1 VGFAHL
7 AAPSDRRGDDFVR
20 PPEGLVKTTWR
31 NWYRPISVSRGQ
43 NGSEFPPRTGK
54 VRPTPGLRAAVRSPP
69 PGITLRFMPGCVRAF
84 AVAVLVVLAPRR
96 PPRARRVMSDAASAP
111 GGWSWLR
118 QVKVNGASGG
128 HRLQTDRGCV
138 VGLRFGVV
146 VGVVFGWCPVLAVH
160 SSSGPGTWRGRK
172 RRRLCVVLGLFFAAC
187 TPARTL
193 VRGTCPARTGH
204 QPRPEECALR

>member
-84 AVAVLVVLAPRR
+84 AGALLGRPRSASSSTRTSGFFCGRVGSWRGIGGRAGQGQQRLRRAPASDRSGERCRPAVR
-96 PPRARRVMSDAASAP
+96 SC
-111 GGWSWLR
+111 G
-118 QVKVNGASGG
+118 
-128 HRLQTDRGCV
+128 
-138 VGLRFGVV
+138 
-146 VGVVFGWCPVLAVH
+146 GVVFGWCPVLAVH

-172 RRRLCVVLGLFFAAC
+172 RRRLFVVLRLIFAAC
-187 TPARTL
+187 TPTRTL
-193 VRGTCPARTGH
+193 VRETCPARTGH
-204 QPRPEECALR
+204 QPRPEL